1 MSLTGLMPRT
11 ALLSLAVLAIGTAG
25 GCKRV
30 DEAEFVV
37 GPKVLELDASLQE
50 AVNEVVR
57 KEFGTPL
64 LPTSPEVTA
73 LKDEEQYDE
82 LLRLRHGRDLYQEQC
97 QQCHGTSGDGD
108 GPAGKYLY
116 PRPRDYRAGVFKFTT
131 TPYGSKPRRAD
142 LLRTVDR
149 GVSGT
154 SMPSFRLLPKS
165 DREAIVDYVLLLTH
179 RGELE
184 TRLALEAEF
193 EEEIDPEFVPELIE
207 EVYARW
213 EVAETQEVHPLTTQP
228 VTFTEAQVESGK
240 KAFETKG
247 CSKCH
252 GLDGRGMTKDNIGKD
267 AWGFATKAAD
277 LTSGHLHGGAE
288 PVDVYRR
295 IISGINGTPMPGFRS
310 ILQSEPDTIWD
321 LVAYVQHVSG
331 QRRAGSVPNP
341 GEFRTDTPESGSLD
355 VAAAE

>member
-1 MSLTGLMPRT
+1 
-11 ALLSLAVLAIGTAG
+11 LSLVVLVIGTVG

-30 DEAEFVV
+30 DEAEYVV

-50 AVNEVVR
+50 AVNEVIR

-64 LPTSPEVTA
+64 LPTSPELTA
-73 LKDEEQYDE
+73 LKEKALKDKDEQKYYGE
-82 LLRLRHGRDLYQEQC
+82 LRRIRHGRDLYQEQC

-108 GPAGKYLY
+108 GPAGRYLY

-131 TPYGSKPRRAD
+131 TPYGSKPRRDD
-142 LLRTVDR
+142 LLRTLER

-154 SMPSFRLLPKS
+154 SMPSFRLLTKG

-193 EEEIDPEFVPELIE
+193 EEEVDPEFVPELIE

-213 EVAETQEVHPLTTQP
+213 EVAETQEVHPLTVQP
-228 VTFTEAQVESGK
+228 VAFTAAQVEAGR

-277 LTSGHLHGGAE
+277 LTSGHLHGGAQ
-288 PVDVYRR
+288 PVDIYRR

-331 QRRAGSVPNP
+331 QRREGSVPSP
-341 GEFRTDTPESGSLD
+341 GAFRTDTPESGSLD